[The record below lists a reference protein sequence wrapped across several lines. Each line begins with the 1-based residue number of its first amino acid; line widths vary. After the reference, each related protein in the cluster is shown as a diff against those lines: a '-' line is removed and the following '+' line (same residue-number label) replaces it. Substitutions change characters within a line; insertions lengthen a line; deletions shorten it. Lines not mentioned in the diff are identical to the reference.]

1 MLGLPKKVT
10 KMLEYIMLI
19 IQTVFEINFKV
30 YTYKNVQ
37 GRARVASNNDNVYK
51 FINTAKKTS
60 CIRFFVNF
68 EF

>member
-1 MLGLPKKVT
+1 
-10 KMLEYIMLI
+10 MLI
-19 IQTVFEINFKV
+19 IQTVFLINFKV

-37 GRARVASNNDNVYK
+37 VLQSFASNNDNVYK

>member
-1 MLGLPKKVT
+1 
-10 KMLEYIMLI
+10 MLI
-19 IQTVFEINFKV
+19 IQTVFLINFKV

-37 GRARVASNNDNVYK
+37 VLHVINNDNVYK
-51 FINTAKKTS
+51 FINTAKENS